1 MNILQMTG
9 GLGNQMFGY
18 ALLLKLNS
26 LGTEV
31 KVDDF
36 SEYVNHDNRRP
47 LFLEDAFGIDYPK
60 VSAREYNDFTDSD
73 PGIIAKIRRK
83 LKGRRPRIFAETPFT
98 FCPEVFE
105 KDNVYLTGYF
115 QSDKYFADIEEAVFG
130 AFTFRKEVN
139 EKADEILAG
148 NNIPKPEDT
157 ESVSIH
163 IRRGDYLTTAD
174 VFGDICTEE
183 YYDTCVRKISEQFE
197 STAVCG
203 KTEPASQPE
212 IDGQNAACGQPVTDG
227 ERSADPTFYVFSNDP
242 EWAENWAQKYAKA
255 GKDIFVI
262 KGTTEETGYIDLN
275 LMSRCKHNIMANSSF
290 SWWGAYL
297 NRNPQKVVYAPKKWV
312 NTAEAEDIYCDFMK
326 RV

>member
-36 SEYVNHDNRRP
+36 SEYENHDNRRP
-47 LFLEDAFGIDYPK
+47 LFLKDAFGIEYSK
-60 VSAREYNDFTDSD
+60 VSVEEYNDFTDSN
-73 PGIIAKIRRK
+73 PGILAKIRRK
-83 LKGRRPRIFAETPFT
+83 IKGRKPRKYSETPFT

-105 KDNVYLTGYF
+105 KDNVYLSGYF
-115 QSDKYFADIEEAVFG
+115 QSDKYFADIKDEVFD
-130 AFTFRKEVN
+130 AFSFRKEVT
-139 EKADEILAG
+139 ESADEILKRNG
-148 NNIPKPEDT
+148 IPKPEDT

-183 YYDTCVRKISEQFE
+183 YYETCIGRF
-197 STAVCG
+197 G
-203 KTEPASQPE
+203 KKATRLLDCAQ
-212 IDGQNAACGQPVTDG
+212 DGAQAPTQQSTDG
-227 ERSADPTFYVFSNDP
+227 PVQPPTFYVFSNDP
-242 EWAENWAQKYAKA
+242 VWAENWAQKYKET

-262 KGTTEETGYIDLN
+262 KDTTEETGYIDLN

-297 NRNPQKVVYAPKKWV
+297 NRNPEKIVYAPKRWV
-312 NTAEAEDIYCDFMK
+312 NTADAEDIYCDFMK